1 MNTFFSEANHQL
13 MSFCRNDDGF
23 AVDYTNQSG
32 SSRGVELSKAV
43 PKDIGF
49 FRLVNQAQIDFWG
62 VNFEK
67 CHSLFADASE
77 NCECMFVA
85 KSAKNLKWACLVELK
100 YCQDSERNIID
111 NADKAK
117 TQLVNTLSVLLKR
130 KILNTEGY
138 KIYLNISIPES
149 AKIPFTNFLTT
160 PDFVLNAKK
169 DRVALYGFNKLKIFN
184 SSFLIPEKVRV

>member
-1 MNTFFSEANHQL
+1 MNTFFSETSHQL
-13 MSFCRNDDGF
+13 MSFCGNDDGF
-23 AVDYTNQSG
+23 AVDYTNQTG
-32 SSRGVELSKAV
+32 SSRGVELMNVA
-43 PKDIGF
+43 PTDISF
-49 FRLVNQAQIDFWG
+49 FQLRNQATIDFWG

-67 CHSLFADASE
+67 CQSLFTEASE

-100 YCQDSERNIID
+100 YCQDNERNIID

-117 TQLVNTLSVLLKR
+117 TQLVNTLSVLLKK

-169 DRVALYGFNKLKIFN
+169 DRVSLYGFNKLKIFN

>member
-1 MNTFFSEANHQL
+1 MNTFFSEANNQL
-13 MSFCRNDDGF
+13 MSFCGADDAF
-23 AVDYTNQSG
+23 AVDYTNQSD
-32 SSRGVELSKAV
+32 SSRGVELSKTA
-43 PKDIGF
+43 PKDISF
-49 FRLVNQAQIDFWG
+49 FQLSNQAQIDFWG

-67 CHSLFADASE
+67 CHSLFTDSSE

-85 KSAKNLKWACLVELK
+85 KSAKKLKWACLVELK
-100 YCQDSERNIID
+100 YCQDKERNIVD

-117 TQLVNTLSVLLKR
+117 AQLTNTLSVLLKK

-138 KIYLNISIPES
+138 KVYLNISIPES
-149 AKIPFTNFLTT
+149 ARIPFTNFLTT

-169 DRVALYGFNKLKIFN
+169 DRVSLYGFNKLKVLN